1 MQNKPTGYQPA
12 RGVALPPSRALV
24 RRCCHR
30 SDLSPGQSGLDD
42 DVRSTREQAQRG
54 LVSQS

>member
-1 MQNKPTGYQPA
+1 MQSKPTGYQPA
-12 RGVALPPSRALV
+12 RGVALPPCGPLV

-30 SDLSPGQSGLDD
+30 SDLSPGQSGLEG

>member
-12 RGVALPPSRALV
+12 RSAAPAAVRALV

-30 SDLSPGQSGLDD
+30 ALILSPGQAG
-42 DVRSTREQAQRG
+42 A
-54 LVSQS
+54 